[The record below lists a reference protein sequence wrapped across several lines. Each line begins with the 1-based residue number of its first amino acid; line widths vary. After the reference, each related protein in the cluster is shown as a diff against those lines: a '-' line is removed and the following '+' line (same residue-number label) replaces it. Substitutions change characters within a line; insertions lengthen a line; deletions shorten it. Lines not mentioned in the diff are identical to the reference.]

1 MLSCDYI
8 LGIFIEEIIIYNKI
22 EQSRLAII
30 KIQEEVIIVLLA
42 QSYVWRFS

>member
-8 LGIFIEEIIIYNKI
+8 LGIFIEEIIVYNKI
-22 EQSRLAII
+22 EQSWLAII
-30 KIQEEVIIVLLA
+30 KIQEEVVIVLLA